1 MIFKDKVCRTV
12 QMHGYINNVL
22 KFILTS
28 YPIDSVL
35 FMVRQYAPEF
45 PFHNYWIRKLSTTGI
60 FSTDL
65 YLFILLNYWQLYT
78 WYCFFFQE
86 VTRVRWLSKIRQEDY
101 MCSSSKTKQKNLSGW
116 QLYNHFVRASNL
128 KNHFVRAPNLKKRL
142 DKHMKQL
149 GIVKQKCWHL
159 YL

>member
-45 PFHNYWIRKLSTTGI
+45 PFHNHWIRKLSSTGI

-78 WYCFFFQE
+78 WYCFFSGGNK
-86 VTRVRWLSKIRQEDY
+86 SKMTIKDQTGRLHVFKFKDEAEKSQWMTVVQPLCQSIKPKEPL
-101 MCSSSKTKQKNLSGW
+101 CQSTKPKEKAW
-116 QLYNHFVRASNL
+116 
-128 KNHFVRAPNLKKRL
+128 
-142 DKHMKQL
+142 
-149 GIVKQKCWHL
+149 
-159 YL
+159 